1 MSTQQVNLYD
11 ALSSLRLV
19 APNLWEIDQ
28 CFSSETVQRLISIP
42 NISDTEFRTIGL
54 KKRLE
59 LGRPSSHC
67 DFIDSIGKE
76 MEYKLSQ
83 VVDQPLFHIT
93 SKYWIDLPAFGCQ
106 EHYDSKDIFVS
117 YQVYLSSSLT
127 DEIRSKQHRDSNQDL
142 ITLIDENPSIGLSAI
157 GAEFSHVSPPVQIQ
171 FRPNHGYLN
180 LNSDLKLH
188 KVQGSWDTRLSVM
201 FRYSRV

>member
-1 MSTQQVNLYD
+1 MSIQQVKLYD
-11 ALSSLRLV
+11 TLSSLELV

-28 CFSSETVQRLISIP
+28 CFSSDTLQRLISIP
-42 NISDTEFRTIGL
+42 DIPDTEFRTAGL

-59 LGRPSSHC
+59 LGRPSSHF
-67 DFIDSIGKE
+67 DFIDCIGKE
-76 MEYKLSQ
+76 MEHKLSQ
-83 VVDQPLFHIT
+83 IVDQPLFHLT

-117 YQVYLSSSLT
+117 YQIYLSSSLT
-127 DEIRSKQHRDSNQDL
+127 NEIRSDQHRNSNQDL
-142 ITLIDENPSIGLSAI
+142 ISLIDEKPSIGLSAI

-171 FRPNHGYLN
+171 FRTNHGYLN

-188 KVQGSWDTRLSVM
+188 QVQGSWDTRLSVM
-201 FRYSRV
+201 FQYARV